1 MRKRGDKFFEN
12 GIFWLYLL
20 IIFIVPL
27 IFLVPVNS
35 VDLTKIGIQRS
46 FLSGILIL
54 WVLSLNKNRSYP
66 FVHSPLNL
74 PLIILFLLAIL
85 STIFSVRPYT
95 SLIGTY
101 NRYQGLFTITCYILL
116 FFITQILVK
125 KRKDAV
131 SWIIDTVL
139 FSNLFAMLYGF
150 IQRLGR
156 DPYQWSG
163 GAWTR
168 IHSTFGNPVF
178 YAAWLSM
185 VLPIALF
192 MYLTEERPRRRLWYA
207 VSFLLCYLSFL
218 FANTRAT
225 FVGYFF
231 ASWLFSLF
239 LVGFRFSILY
249 YGGVSIIFGIASFL
263 IVKFLSA
270 NNPLGLGIGG
280 LFFGLLF
287 FGPLIGLLIRENPL
301 YQRLEAK
308 LKVLW
313 SFFDRIISE
322 QGIAPSTFKRKKGL
336 VTITIIGI
344 LMTIACNIDPS
355 SSTARRFYNEML
367 DRMPKKDVLP
377 VVEIMENVE
386 DKAADPF
393 GGSAKIRIMMWK
405 ACAKIAKDYPLFGIG
420 PDTLGMVYPKY
431 RDVSFVRTYSEHS
444 GTNRAHNEVLDMAVN
459 FGIPGMILYYA
470 IFVILF
476 VIGIRFMKSS
486 SVKEKI
492 LIASLLSLQVAY
504 IVQNQ
509 MSFGATTITSLSF
522 LGLGIIGGIAGR
534 LKEVS
539 VQKKEAFWM
548 VSVVFIIFSVIS
560 VGLLIPA
567 FIADVSFRTGRVYE
581 ESKYPDIASQY
592 YKKAIF
598 WCPFEESYYQP
609 LVKIRLMGGRIE
621 EKDEAIRLI
630 RQALRYAE
638 PSASLWHSLGT
649 GYYLKGGENATKL
662 AVWAY
667 KKAIEMDPLYG
678 PSYHYI
684 GVILKDERRL
694 EEASNY
700 LEKAVNFRPDNP
712 EYLETL
718 GYLYMD
724 RGKEKEAKACWE
736 RMIEIPK
743 EYTGTNVNLK
753 DVRIRLSLI
762 YYHLKMWDECIIQ
775 CQEVLKLAPND
786 ISTRNNLA
794 TIYYGKG
801 ELAKAAN
808 ECKRSLQYD
817 PGNIYARQMLGAM
830 GYTPK

>member
-1 MRKRGDKFFEN
+1 MKKRRDGFFEKW
-12 GIFWLYLL
+12 IFWLYLL
-20 IIFIVPL
+20 IVFIVPL

-35 VDLTKIGIQRS
+35 VDLTKIGVMRI
-46 FLSGILIL
+46 FLSAILII
-54 WVLSLNKNRSYP
+54 WVWRFFKERSYS

-74 PLIILFLLAIL
+74 PLVIFFWVSIL
-85 STIFSVRPYT
+85 STLFSVRPYT
-95 SLIGTY
+95 ALIGTY
-101 NRYQGLFTITCYILL
+101 NRYQGLFTIVCYILL

-131 SWIIDTVL
+131 FWIIDTVI

-150 IQRLGR
+150 VQRLGK

-192 MYLTEERPRRRLWYA
+192 MYLTCDKPKRRLWYA
-207 VSFLLCYLSFL
+207 ISFLLCYLSFL

-231 ASWLFSLF
+231 ASWLLSLF
-239 LVGFRFSILY
+239 LVGFRFSIIY
-249 YGGVSIIFGIASFL
+249 YGGVSIVFGIFSFF
-263 IVKFLSA
+263 IIKFLSI

-280 LFFGLLF
+280 LFLGLLF
-287 FGPLIGLLIRENPL
+287 FGPLIGGRS
-301 YQRLEAK
+301 Y
-308 LKVLW
+308 
-313 SFFDRIISE
+313 
-322 QGIAPSTFKRKKGL
+322 APSIFKRKKELL
-336 VTITIIGI
+336 VITLIGI
-344 LMTIACNIDPS
+344 LMTIACNVDPP
-355 SSTARRFYNEML
+355 SSTARRFYNEIL
-367 DRMPKKDVLP
+367 DRMPREDLLP
-377 VVEIMENVE
+377 KVDIVEKVE
-386 DKAADPF
+386 DKTADAF
-393 GGSAKIRIMMWK
+393 GGSAKVRVLMWK
-405 ACAKIAKDYPLFGIG
+405 ACARIVKDYPLFGIG

-431 RDVSFVRTYSEHS
+431 RDVSFVRAFSEYS
-444 GTNRAHNEVLDMAVN
+444 GTNRAHNEILDMALN

-476 VIGIRFMKSS
+476 IVGIRLMKGSS
-486 SVKEKI
+486 IKEKT

-522 LGLGIIGGIAGR
+522 LAIGIMGGIAGR
-534 LKEVS
+534 LEEVS
-539 VQKKEAFWM
+539 VQKKGAVWT
-548 VSVVFIIFSVIS
+548 VSGVFILFSVLS

-567 FIADVSFRTGRVYE
+567 FIADISFRTGRVYE
-581 ESKYPDIASQY
+581 ESKYPDMASQY

-598 WCPFEESYYQP
+598 WYPYEESYYQP
-609 LVKIRLMGGRIE
+609 LVKMNLLGGGA
-621 EKDEAIRLI
+621 KNDEAIRLI

-638 PSASLWHSLGT
+638 PSSSLWHSLGT
-649 GYYLKGGENATKL
+649 GYYLKGGEDAAKL

-684 GVILKDERRL
+684 GVILKDERKL
-694 EEASNY
+694 DEASNY
-700 LEKAVNFRPDNP
+700 LERAVNFRPDNP

-743 EYTGTNVNLK
+743 EYAGTNVNLK
-753 DVRIRLSLI
+753 DVRVRLSLI
-762 YYHLKMWDECIIQ
+762 YYHLRMWDECIIQ
-775 CQEVLKLAPND
+775 CQEVLKIDPND

-801 ELAKAAN
+801 ELAKAAA
-808 ECKRSLQYD
+808 ECKIALQYD
-817 PGNIYARQMLGAM
+817 PGNVYARQMLGAM
-830 GYTPK
+830 GYMLK

>member
-1 MRKRGDKFFEN
+1 MRKRKNELFEE
-12 GIFWLYLL
+12 IILWLYLP

-35 VDLTKIGIQRS
+35 VDLTKIGVMRI
-46 FLSGILIL
+46 FLSAILVL
-54 WVLSLNKNRSYP
+54 WVWRFFKERSYS

-74 PLIILFLLAIL
+74 PIVIFFWIAIL
-85 STIFSVRPYT
+85 STLFSVRPYT
-95 SLIGTY
+95 ALIGTY

-125 KRKDAV
+125 KRKDVA
-131 SWIIDTVL
+131 SWIINTVI

-150 IQRLGR
+150 IQRLGK

-163 GAWTR
+163 EAWTR

-192 MYLTEERPRRRLWYA
+192 MYLTEDRSKRRLWYA
-207 VSFLLCYLSFL
+207 ISFLLCYLSFL

-231 ASWLFSLF
+231 ASWLLSFF

-249 YGGVSIIFGIASFL
+249 YGIVSIVFGIVSFL
-263 IVKFLSA
+263 IIKFVSLD
-270 NNPLGLGIGG
+270 NPLGLGIGG
-280 LFFGLLF
+280 LFLGLLF
-287 FGPLIGLLIRENPL
+287 FGPLIGGKS
-301 YQRLEAK
+301 Y
-308 LKVLW
+308 
-313 SFFDRIISE
+313 
-322 QGIAPSTFKRKKGL
+322 APAIFKRKKEL
-336 VTITIIGI
+336 IIITAIGI
-344 LMTIACNIDPS
+344 LMTIACNVDPP
-355 SSTARRFYNEML
+355 SSTAKRFYGEML
-367 DRMPKKDVLP
+367 DRMPKKDLLP
-377 VVEIMENVE
+377 KVDIVEKVE
-386 DKAADPF
+386 DKTADVF
-393 GGSAKIRIMMWK
+393 GASAKVRVLMWK
-405 ACAKIAKDYPLFGIG
+405 ACVKIVKDYPLFGIG

-431 RDVSFVRTYSEHS
+431 RDIAFVRAFSEYS
-444 GTNRAHNEVLDMAVN
+444 GTNRAHNEILDMTIN

-476 VIGIRFMKSS
+476 IVGIRLIPSLQT
-486 SVKEKI
+486 KERI
-492 LIASLLSLQVAY
+492 LIVSLLSLQVAY

-509 MSFGATTITSLSF
+509 MSFGATTITGLSWVAM
-522 LGLGIIGGIAGR
+522 GIVSGIAGR
-534 LKEVS
+534 LQEVS
-539 VQKKEAFWM
+539 IKKRSTIWSISG
-548 VSVVFIIFSVIS
+548 VLIVFSILS

-581 ESKYPDIASQY
+581 ESKYPDLASQY

-598 WCPFEESYYQP
+598 WYPFEESYYHP
-609 LVKIRLMGGRIE
+609 LVKMNLLGGGA
-621 EKDEAIRLI
+621 KNDEAIRLI

-649 GYYLKGGENATKL
+649 GYYLRGGKDATSL
-662 AVWAY
+662 AVYAY

-684 GVILKDERRL
+684 GVILKDERKL
-694 EEASNY
+694 DEAKEY

-724 RGKEKEAKACWE
+724 RGLTKEAKACWE
-736 RMIEIPK
+736 RMIKIPEK
-743 EYTGTNVNLK
+743 FASANVNLK
-753 DVRIRLSLI
+753 DVRVRLSLI
-762 YYHLKMWDECIIQ
+762 YYHLRMWDECIIQ
-775 CQEVLKLAPND
+775 CQEVLRLSPED
-786 ISTRNNLA
+786 ITTRNNLA
-794 TIYYGKG
+794 TVYYGKG
-801 ELAKAAN
+801 ELAKAAT
-808 ECKRSLQYD
+808 ECKIVLQQD
-817 PGNIYARQMLGAM
+817 TGNTYARQMLGAM
-830 GYTPK
+830 GYILK